1 MKAKKAV
8 LPSLSLPAVLTC
20 AADAVADQQL
30 QYHMPVSVVK
40 PRLVNER
47 YQLAGMAVN
56 FDFDI
61 AVIGNFIAERFRASD
76 CEKGMGKNGKAC
88 IL

>member
-30 QYHMPVSVVK
+30 QYHMPVSGVK
-40 PRLVNER
+40 PCPVNER

-76 CEKGMGKNGKAC
+76 FEKGMGKNGKAC

>member
-1 MKAKKAV
+1 MKAKKEV

-30 QYHMPVSVVK
+30 QYHMPVSAVK
-40 PRLVNER
+40 PCLVNER
-47 YQLAGMAVN
+47 YRLAGMAVN

-61 AVIGNFIAERFRASD
+61 AVIDNFIAERFRASD
-76 CEKGMGKNGKAC
+76 FEKGMGKKR
-88 IL
+88 